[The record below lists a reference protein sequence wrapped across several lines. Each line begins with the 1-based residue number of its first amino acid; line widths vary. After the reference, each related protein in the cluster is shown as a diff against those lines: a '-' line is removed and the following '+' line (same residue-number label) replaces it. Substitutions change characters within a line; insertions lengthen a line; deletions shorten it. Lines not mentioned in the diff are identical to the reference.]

1 MEPYILEVENLT
13 AAFGSRE
20 VLSGIGCNSQAFIM
34 QSLRTFPTIF
44 CHFHILFGNNH
55 ALLLNI

>member
-20 VLSGIGCNSQAFIM
+20 VLSGIGCQIRRGRRRCRRKR
-34 QSLRTFPTIF
+34 QR
-44 CHFHILFGNNH
+44 
-55 ALLLNI
+55 